1 MNSANTPLLETE
13 RLILRKFTEN
23 DLEALFNIYSNEE
36 VNTYLPWFP
45 LTSQEE
51 AASLFKEKYREVY
64 KRPYGYHYAICPKNS
79 NLPAGYIH
87 AGTDDSH
94 DLGYGLLQEFWHRGF
109 ATEAA
114 RAVVARLK
122 KDGMPYITATHD
134 IRNPRSGGVMKQ
146 LGMRY
151 QYSYEE
157 LWQPKNI
164 PVTFRMYQLN
174 LDGQEDR
181 VYQEYWN
188 RSSVRFKETGI

>member
-45 LTSQEE
+45 LTSLEE

-79 NLPAGYIH
+79 NLPAG
-87 AGTDDSH
+87 
-94 DLGYGLLQEFWHRGF
+94 
-109 ATEAA
+109 
-114 RAVVARLK
+114 LK

-164 PVTFRMYQLN
+164 PVTFRLYQLN

-188 RSSVRFKETGI
+188 RSSVRFKETDI